1 MSQNRLPAPVEE
13 LKKTK
18 EGQKWLKDYQEK
30 HKVDIAQPGTHL
42 FEKAWGGKVKKA
54 DEDRQKRESV
64 AQQKWL
70 ESEEVRKYER
80 QRQIENFKSKY
91 H

>member
-1 MSQNRLPAPVEE
+1 MPAPVAE

-18 EGQKWLKDYQEK
+18 EGQKWLADYQK
-30 HKVDIAQPGTHL
+30 KNAVDIAQPGSLL

-54 DEDRQKRESV
+54 DEDKRRRESE

-70 ESEEVRKYER
+70 ADKETRDYER
-80 QRQIENFKSKY
+80 RRQIENFKSKY